1 MSPPSKLLELGM
13 VLGPQTQEAPTFS
26 PWGWSHLGLCQR
38 GRWAEWLWGMTM
50 LSTRHINTFWTVS
63 IIATVN
69 GFHRHVETCNQSF
82 LTHYKGNKDMYHNW
96 RSKEIKPVNP
106 KGNQSWIF
114 IGRTDAEVEAPV
126 PWPPDTVRQL
136 WKRPCCWE
144 RLKTKGEGG
153 CREWDDRWHHQLNGH
168 KFEQI
173 PGDGGGQRNLACY
186 SPCDYKKWD
195 TISQF
200 NSNNDDTH
208 DSKPS
213 LL

>member
-1 MSPPSKLLELGM
+1 MEGDC
-13 VLGPQTQEAPTFS
+13 
-26 PWGWSHLGLCQR
+26 SH
-38 GRWAEWLWGMTM
+38 
-50 LSTRHINTFWTVS
+50 
-63 IIATVN
+63 
-69 GFHRHVETCNQSF
+69 
-82 LTHYKGNKDMYHNW
+82 
-96 RSKEIKPVNP
+96 EIKRCFLLGRKVYTNLDSILKSRDIILPTKVCMLLNCDGEDPESLFVCKIKSVNP

>member
-38 GRWAEWLWGMTM
+38 GRWAEWLWGMTT

-114 IGRTDAEVEAPV
+114 IRRPDVEVEMTIL
-126 PWPPDTVRQL
+126 WPPDAKTQLIRKDLDAWEDWRQE
-136 WKRPCCWE
+136 KKKMTE
-144 RLKTKGEGG
+144 DEMVG
-153 CREWDDRWHHQLNGH
+153 WHHWLNGH
-168 KFEQI
+168 ESEQAQ
-173 PGDGGGQRNLACY
+173 GGSEGQGSLTCC
-186 SPCDYKKWD
+186 SPWSHKELD
-195 TISQF
+195 TTEQL
-200 NSNNDDTH
+200 NSNGK
-208 DSKPS
+208 S
-213 LL
+213 